1 MIFRFFKTC
10 TEMCLIVMGFFATNY
25 TFASDDHID
34 SSQKNL
40 KGKSHEKEADDLTEL
55 KDEQA
60 KHLGI
65 PVVKAEGGPIESY
78 LVIFGKIELHPDKAQ
93 HVHSKYPG
101 VVREVYKS
109 IGDRVRVGDILAR
122 IENNVGV
129 QNSDLIS
136 TINGII
142 LEKSISAGQSLSE
155 GVETFTVADLSLV
168 MATLVAYPRDINR
181 LSIGQK
187 VLLQTTKASHS
198 EEAEISYISPL
209 LDDKTRTA
217 KVQIY
222 LKNESG
228 LWRPGQF
235 VIGKIKVGKRNAAVR
250 IASNLVMSSGVVT
263 TKIYVKNGNRFVQR
277 SISVTEG
284 DSSYA
289 EITSGLAEGEEYL
302 GMSIENIESI
312 YKKKAVDANAKK

>member
-1 MIFRFFKTC
+1 
-10 TEMCLIVMGFFATNY
+10 MCLIVIGFFATNY
-25 TFASDDHID
+25 TFASDDHTD
-34 SSQKNL
+34 SSQKEV
-40 KGKSHEKEADDLTEL
+40 KGKSYEKEADDLTWL

-101 VVREVYKS
+101 VVRDVYKS

-142 LEKSISAGQSLSE
+142 LEKSISAGQSLNE
-155 GVETFTVADLSLV
+155 GIETFTVADLSLV

-187 VLLQTTKASHS
+187 VLLQTTKDGHS

-235 VIGKIKVGKRNAAVR
+235 VIGKIKVGKRNATVR
-250 IASNLVMSSGVVT
+250 IASNLVTSSGVVT

-277 SISVTEG
+277 SISVAEG

-312 YKKKAVDANAKK
+312 YKKKAIDANAKK